1 MEAVKVA
8 EAKEYDKS
16 SLVELF
22 LQCRS
27 MISTLNLNYTD
38 IGNHGAKALQ
48 VLLTGITGRVNDE
61 PIDENDA
68 QDKRETFMQKY
79 VKAFYRKY
87 STLKSPILDKFLKPQ
102 PLLTTLSLRA
112 CSLGVAGVNSLSKGL
127 FRNETLTSLDLG
139 ANNLGDAGVAKL
151 SNVLYNQPS
160 LKHLDLTGNAITG
173 VGALVLAKNIA
184 QYHIGIVKGTLK
196 P

>member
-1 MEAVKVA
+1 
-8 EAKEYDKS
+8 
-16 SLVELF
+16 
-22 LQCRS
+22 

-38 IGNHGAKALQ
+38 IGNHGAKPAG
-48 VLLTGITGRVNDE
+48 TANGDYGRVNDE

-112 CSLGVAGVNSLSKGL
+112 CSLGVAGVNLERFISKRDPY
-127 FRNETLTSLDLG
+127 FS
-139 ANNLGDAGVAKL
+139 
-151 SNVLYNQPS
+151 
-160 LKHLDLTGNAITG
+160 
-173 VGALVLAKNIA
+173 
-184 QYHIGIVKGTLK
+184 
-196 P
+196 